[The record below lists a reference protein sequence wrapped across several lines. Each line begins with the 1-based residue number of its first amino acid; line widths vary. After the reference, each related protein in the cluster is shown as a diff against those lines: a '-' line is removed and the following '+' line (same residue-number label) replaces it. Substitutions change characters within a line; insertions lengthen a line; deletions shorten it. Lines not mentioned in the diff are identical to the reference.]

1 MANGEVSAK
10 GKELQTGNGM
20 LGPYDVAVIGGGL
33 AGSVAS
39 LAAAA
44 EGWRVAFIAP
54 PPPRQDGRTTA
65 LLSESIDF
73 LARLGLWEQV
83 RPVSAP
89 LRTMRIL
96 DGTSRLF
103 RAPPVSFRSS
113 EIDLDAFGYN
123 IPNQPLFDVLHAATR
138 QSALID
144 RFESPMAE
152 ADQSEDDITLT
163 LEDGTKVKALAA
175 LAADGR
181 GSKLRQAVGI
191 KVRTWSY
198 PQTALVMNFSHRIGH
213 ADTSTEFHTEQGP
226 FTQVPLPGNRSSL
239 VWAVRPED
247 VDAILALPRDA
258 LNTEVETRM
267 RSILGAVE
275 VEGDVQAWPLS
286 SLIAESFG
294 KGRTMLVGETGH
306 AFPPIGAQG
315 LNLGLRDIMQAVECI
330 IDAGGPEHAPQ
341 AVAAF
346 DRKRRADVT
355 SRTAGVDLLNRALL
369 SSVLPMQ
376 ALRAGGLAALSAI
389 PPLRLL
395 AMREGMTPGWRRN
408 GSAAPR
414 A

>member
-1 MANGEVSAK
+1 
-10 GKELQTGNGM
+10 LQQHH
-20 LGPYDVAVIGGGL
+20 DIAVVGGGL
-33 AGSVAS
+33 AGSVAA

-54 PPPRQDGRTTA
+54 APPRQDGRTTA
-65 LLSESIDF
+65 LLSESID
-73 LARLGLWEQV
+73 LLSRLDVWQDV
-83 RPVSAP
+83 RGVSAP

-123 IPNQPLFDVLHAATR
+123 IPNQPLFDVLQSATR
-138 QSALID
+138 GSSLIE
-144 RFESPMAE
+144 RYESPLVNAE
-152 ADQSEDDITLT
+152 QSDDAVTLL
-163 LEDGTKVKALAA
+163 LEDGTELKALAA

-181 GSKLRQAVGI
+181 GSRLREAVGI
-191 KVRTWSY
+191 NVRTWSY
-198 PQTALVMNFSHRIGH
+198 PQTALVLNFSHSIAH

-226 FTQVPLPGNRSSL
+226 FTQVPLPGKRSSL
-239 VWAVRPED
+239 VWAVRPEE
-247 VDAILALPRDA
+247 VDSILALPRMA
-258 LNTEVETRM
+258 LNREVETRM

-275 VEGDVQAWPLS
+275 VEGKVQAWPLS
-286 SLIAESFG
+286 SLIADSFG

-315 LNLGLRDIMQAVECI
+315 LNLGLRDIMQAVSTI
-330 IDAGGPEHAPQ
+330 RDAGGPQNAAE
-341 AVAAF
+341 AVRSF
-346 DRKRRADVT
+346 NRQRRADVT

-369 SSVLPMQ
+369 SSFLPVQ

-408 GSAAPR
+408 GLTKSASQHL
-414 A
+414 